1 MRRVLSILTLLLLAG
16 TAQATIV
23 KSLNL
28 EQMTKA
34 ADVIV
39 VGEVLARTS
48 AWNEEKTR
56 IYTVTRIR
64 VAEALKGS
72 SGGDEIEVRQIGGTV
87 DGLTQSIVGNAKLKE
102 GEEVVLFLDQDERLP
117 YHYVVGMAQGK
128 FSIDRSG
135 KNPLVVRSL
144 AGLALAKVKDK
155 KIETLKHAP
164 STPAAVA
171 PTLDAFKAKVRA
183 ALQPAP

>member
-16 TAQATIV
+16 AAQATIV
-23 KSLNL
+23 KSLSL
-28 EQMTKA
+28 EQMTTA

-48 AWNEEKTR
+48 AWNDEKTR
-56 IYTVTRIR
+56 IYTVTRVR

-72 SGGDEIEVRQIGGTV
+72 PGGGEIEVRQIGGTV

-135 KNPLVVRSL
+135 KSPRVVRSL
-144 AGLALAKVKDK
+144 AGLALAKVTDK
-155 KIETLKHAP
+155 QIETLEEAP
-164 STPAAVA
+164 KTTAALA
-171 PTLDAFKAKVRA
+171 PTLDAFKTRIRA
-183 ALQPAP
+183 ALRPAP